1 MHDFRYTRGRLYCES
16 VAVEPLTRKYGTP
29 LYVYSA
35 RTLRD
40 HFQKLDRALA
50 PLDHLVCYAVKANS
64 NLSILRLLA
73 KGGAGFDI
81 VSGGELYRVREAGGS
96 MRRCIFAGVGKTR
109 AEIEQA
115 LRAGIFAFNVESEE
129 ELRTIDR
136 VARRL
141 KKRAPISIRVNPEVD
156 ARTHKKITTGTKTN
170 KFGIPFRQVS
180 RLYQKASQM
189 KNVELRGIQIHI
201 GSQITRVAPFVQ
213 AVKKMLPLVRAMK
226 RKHGLKFF
234 SIGGGL
240 GIVYRPALES
250 GDKRW
255 WSGSHHDVMTAQSYA
270 AALVPLL
277 KPLDM
282 KILLEPGRFISGN
295 AGILVTE
302 VLYVKKTPARNFV
315 IVDAGMNDLIR
326 PAFYDAYH
334 EIIPLRKKG
343 AMFNADVVGPICES
357 GDFFAHNRRIAR
369 VRSGEKLA
377 LLSAGAYGFTM
388 ASNYNT
394 RPRAAEVLVDGRKS
408 RLVRRRESLPDLLKH
423 EKV

>member
-1 MHDFRYTRGRLYCES
+1 MHDFRYIRGRLYCEG
-16 VAVEPLTRKYGTP
+16 VAVESLAHQYGTP

-40 HFQKLDRALA
+40 HFHKLDRALA

-73 KGGAGFDI
+73 KEGAGFDI
-81 VSGGELYRVREAGGS
+81 VSGGELYRVRQAGAKT
-96 MRRCIFAGVGKTR
+96 RQCIFAGVGKTR

-115 LRAGIFAFNVESEE
+115 LRAGILAFNVESEE
-129 ELRTIDR
+129 ELQIIDQT
-136 VARRL
+136 ARRL
-141 KKRAPISIRVNPEVD
+141 RKRAPISIRVNPGVD
-156 ARTHKKITTGTKTN
+156 AGTHKKITTGTKAN
-170 KFGIPFRQVS
+170 KFGMPLRQVR
-180 RLYQKASQM
+180 RLYQKAARM
-189 KNVELRGIQIHI
+189 KNIDLRGIQTHI
-201 GSQITRVAPFVQ
+201 GSQITSVAPFVH
-213 AVKKMLPLVRAMK
+213 AVRKMLPLVREMR
-226 RKHGLKFF
+226 RKHGLTFF

-250 GDKRW
+250 GQRRW
-255 WSGSHHDVMTAQSYA
+255 WAGSRLDIMTAQTYA
-270 AALVPLL
+270 AALLPLL
-277 KPLDM
+277 EPLGM

-315 IVDAGMNDLIR
+315 IVDAAMNDLIR

-334 EIIPLRKKG
+334 EIVPLRKKG
-343 AMFNADVVGPICES
+343 AMFSADVVGPICES
-357 GDFFAHNRRIAR
+357 GDFFAHDRRIAR
-369 VRSGEKLA
+369 VRSGDKLA

-394 RPRAAEVLVDGRKS
+394 RPRAAEVLVDGQKF
-408 RLVRRRESLPDLLKH
+408 RLIRRREALPDLLKN
-423 EKV
+423 EMI

>member
-1 MHDFRYTRGRLYCES
+1 
-16 VAVEPLTRKYGTP
+16 
-29 LYVYSA
+29 
-35 RTLRD
+35 
-40 HFQKLDRALA
+40 
-50 PLDHLVCYAVKANS
+50 
-64 NLSILRLLA
+64 
-73 KGGAGFDI
+73 
-81 VSGGELYRVREAGGS
+81 
-96 MRRCIFAGVGKTR
+96 
-109 AEIEQA
+109 
-115 LRAGIFAFNVESEE
+115 
-129 ELRTIDR
+129 
-136 VARRL
+136 
-141 KKRAPISIRVNPEVD
+141 
-156 ARTHKKITTGTKTN
+156 
-170 KFGIPFRQVS
+170 
-180 RLYQKASQM
+180 
-189 KNVELRGIQIHI
+189 
-201 GSQITRVAPFVQ
+201 
-213 AVKKMLPLVRAMK
+213 
-226 RKHGLKFF
+226 
-234 SIGGGL
+234 
-240 GIVYRPALES
+240 
-250 GDKRW
+250 
-255 WSGSHHDVMTAQSYA
+255 MTAQSYA